1 MKEEEKVQSTWM
13 DQVEG
18 EIERLLEELYKLYE
32 RSVAIGYS
40 ANELK
45 SVVREIERHLDEVED
60 AIQSAQALLQRLK

>member
-18 EIERLLEELYKLYE
+18 EIERLLEDLYKLYE
-32 RSVAIGYS
+32 RSVTLGHS

-45 SVVREIERHLDEVED
+45 ALVRQINDHLDDVED
-60 AIQSAQALLQRLK
+60 AIQSAQALLQRLR